1 MNLTRT
7 KRTDFEIPRLP
18 LVALIDV
25 IFFILLYFIMVGNL
39 SPEENNLESALKTD
53 KKAAA
58 ESSSLVPQIL
68 NVDGVDGKAVYKLG
82 ERMMGDKKT
91 LTEALK
97 GLNKGGGVVVRVGG
111 GAPVHAVAAAIQA
124 CKDAGFTKVSYV
136 PKGAS

>member
-1 MNLTRT
+1 MNLTRS

-39 SPEENNLESALKTD
+39 SPEENNLESSLRTD

-58 ESSSLVPQIL
+58 DASNLVPQIL

-82 ERMMGDKKT
+82 ERMMGDKAS
-91 LTEALK
+91 LTAVLQ
-97 GLNKGGGVVVRVGG
+97 GLNKAGGVVVVTVITVLI
-111 GAPVHAVAAAIQA
+111 AHVHQDVQA
-124 CKDAGFTKVSYV
+124 TGRAHSQ
-136 PKGAS
+136 PE